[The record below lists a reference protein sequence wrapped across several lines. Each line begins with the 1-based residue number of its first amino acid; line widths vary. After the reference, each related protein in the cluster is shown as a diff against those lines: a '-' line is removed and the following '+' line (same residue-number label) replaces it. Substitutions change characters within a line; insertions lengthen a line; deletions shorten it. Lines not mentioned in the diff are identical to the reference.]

1 MLATRRLAST
11 SKRHFSNVGFIGLG
25 NMGGFMA
32 KNLMKKGYK
41 LTVYDI
47 NKKAVDNVVGAGAKG
62 AGSIAEVSANSEVV
76 VTMLPMN
83 QHVLESYT
91 SENGIIR

>member
-1 MLATRRLAST
+1 
-11 SKRHFSNVGFIGLG
+11 
-25 NMGGFMA
+25 MA

-47 NKKAVDNVVGAGAKG
+47 NPKAIENVVKAGATG
-62 AGSIAEVSANSEVV
+62 AQNIAEVSKNSEVV

-83 QHVLESYT
+83 QHVLDSYT
-91 SENGIIR
+91 GENGIIRYVHSFFFL

>member
-1 MLATRRLAST
+1 MLPAGRRD
-11 SKRHFSNVGFIGLG
+11 FSNVGFVGLG

-41 LTVYDI
+41 LTVFDI
-47 NKKAVDNVVGAGAKG
+47 SKPAVDNVVAAGAKA
-62 AGSIAEVSANSEVV
+62 AGNAAEVAKNSEVV

-83 QHVLESYT
+83 HHVLECYT
-91 SENGIIR
+91 GENGIIR